1 MTKRIGNAGSVTMPE
16 TWQDA
21 FALMAMTMRS
31 AVEVQS
37 NRHAAEM
44 REVRAELTDA
54 RSLITQLTD
63 RLGTEVAE
71 VEARTR
77 LEVTAQIQQHRA
89 DMDARL
95 EATVHPDE
103 LRRVDELA
111 SAVSRAVDDAGERLA
126 AARTEASDALEA
138 TARVVGERLVAL
150 DTRLTGRVSEVDA
163 RLDEQS
169 RRIEV
174 VRGEILDA
182 SSAGIAATREYAG
195 ECFNISMA
203 AITTTDESLVALDKR
218 LIARVDT
225 DLGAVNDRV
234 DTLVRSVGNIDE
246 AVQAVTQV
254 ADATSGTVRQVLDVQ
269 AGWQETVKA
278 VGAHGTLIKAID
290 GVLETLTNAVELR
303 ATTEDLA
310 RVSADVNEVRE
321 GALETSG
328 HAEAHAGRLARLDEV
343 CADLRAA
350 LEIRATV
357 DVVDQLV
364 DEVRELG
371 TAAAN
376 TAELVTEHVTTATRT
391 FENLS
396 SDITRCVEQIGD
408 AHTARVAGE
417 HAVDQVRTAVARLPV
432 SWLVDREGNLQRTN
446 GVGEVVSLGRV
457 CGTDGKD
464 ANGIVSAHVDG
475 GKLILTRGDGASPVS
490 CLLPVTPVPAT
501 ADAILPSPVPSNEP
515 LETQVKRMR
524 DTDGLKYQIIAE
536 RLNIRDTSGN
546 IDARKAARLYKK

>member
-63 RLGTEVAE
+63 RLGTEV
-71 VEARTR
+71 EARTR
-77 LEVTAQIQQHRA
+77 LEAALDETGSRIGDFERGIVKLGETVDADRA
-89 DMDARL
+89 RVVELTD
-95 EATVHPDE
+95 TVDGQ
-103 LRRVDELA
+103 RQRVDEQ
-111 SAVSRAVDDAGERLA
+111 VEQIA

-138 TARVVGERLVAL
+138 TARVVGDRLAAL
-150 DTRLTGRVSEVDA
+150 DTRLTSHVTEVEARV
-163 RLDEQS
+163 DEQS
-169 RRIEV
+169 RHIEV

-310 RVSADVNEVRE
+310 RVSADVNEVLE

-357 DVVDQLV
+357 DVVDQLA

-376 TAELVTEHVTTATRT
+376 TAEHITTATRT